1 MAMELNN
8 SKVFTYRL

>member
-8 SKVFTYRL
+8 SKVLTYRL